1 MHLRLW
7 CRRCKL
13 FGDRNRSISG
23 VILLVCHGDNVIS
36 GVCLTDSMCC
46 ECVRRFVVCDGS
58 GNLVC
63 VSADDEIAIYVDFS
77 LVLHLTGSGFFS
89 LDAGI
94 LVDELDVGI
103 TEIKCIAVCH
113 AVVSAVDRKRTDAV
127 AGQDAVLA
135 SVVADEEITAFFLDF
150 LIQLYRIKIF

>member
-94 LVDELDVGI
+94 LVDDHSPCKADKPDTQTSSPVQPSRYL
-103 TEIKCIAVCH
+103 
-113 AVVSAVDRKRTDAV
+113 VDLSLAWTD
-127 AGQDAVLA
+127 
-135 SVVADEEITAFFLDF
+135 
-150 LIQLYRIKIF
+150 